1 MSIRVKNLQKRFNGF
16 VAVDNVSLTVADGE
30 FVTLLGPSGSGK
42 STILRCIAGLEAAD
56 SGTIEVDGGDVTG
69 IAVQNRKVGFVFQHY
84 ALFRHM
90 TVLENIAFG
99 LRVRGIERRARE
111 EKARS
116 LLDLVGLAGLE
127 RRMPSQLSGGQRQR
141 VALARALA
149 PEPGLLLLDEP
160 FGALDTR
167 LRKELRS
174 WLKALHD
181 RIKLT
186 TLLVTHDQDEAFE
199 LSDRVLVMNKGRI
212 EQDAPPQ
219 EIFDKPAT
227 EFVAAFVGE
236 TNRVEAVVRKGEV
249 WWGPLKFGHYP
260 ISDGTRVA
268 VLFRPNDVYVSSR
281 PGRGAGEAEV
291 PATIQSVQFLGAT
304 ESLEIRLENGLS
316 LTAHVPK
323 GVAFQS
329 GFVESKKVYV
339 AVTRSH
345 IFFSLGSA

>member
-1 MSIRVKNLQKRFNGF
+1 MSIQIEGLRKQFNGY
-16 VAVDNVSLTVADGE
+16 VAVNNVSFSVSDGE

-42 STILRCIAGLEAAD
+42 STILRLIAGLELPDAGVIAVN
-56 SGTIEVDGGDVTG
+56 GEDVTG
-69 IAVQNRKVGFVFQHY
+69 FPIQERRVGFVFQHY

-90 TVLENIAFG
+90 TLLENITFG
-99 LRVRGIERRARE
+99 LRVRGIRRRERE
-111 EKARS
+111 ERAKE
-116 LLDLVGLAGLE
+116 LLSLVGLSGLE
-127 RRMPSQLSGGQRQR
+127 KRMPSQLSGGQRQR

-149 PEPGLLLLDEP
+149 PEPSLLLLDEP
-160 FGALDTR
+160 FGALDAK
-167 LRKELRS
+167 LRKELRT
-174 WLKALHD
+174 WLKKLHD

-186 TLLVTHDQDEAFE
+186 TLLVTHDQDEALE
-199 LSDRVLVMNKGRI
+199 VSDRVLVMNHGRI

-249 WWGPLKFGHYP
+249 WWGPLKFGHYN
-260 ISDGTRVA
+260 ISDGARVA
-268 VLFRPNDVYVSSR
+268 ALFRPNDVYVSSSL
-281 PGRGAGEAEV
+281 GAGEADV
-291 PATIQSVQFLGAT
+291 PATIQSIQFLGAT

-323 GVAFQS
+323 GVAEQS
-329 GFVESKKVYV
+329 GFVEGKKVYV

-345 IFFSLGSA
+345 IFFSLGST